1 MYWTRVGQGPLPKP
15 LVWNILRCIM
25 VVELRYCVKKKLKDS
40 KRSNVDMK
48 ENVKETLDRTQNKC
62 NAKVP
67 VQYLNKKKGLRV

>member
-1 MYWTRVGQGPLPKP
+1 
-15 LVWNILRCIM
+15 M